1 MIFISLIRLSEI
13 KFIRVHSECG
23 YSQGVQNFFKP
34 EDGHYKP
41 VRIGNAFSSNQ
52 TDCKGDGDKDKALLI
67 KDYLD
72 EVKPYLSDIINNCKT
87 QG

>member
-34 EDGHYKP
+34 EDGHCKP
-41 VRIGNAFSSNQ
+41 VRIGNAFSSN
-52 TDCKGDGDKDKALLI
+52 
-67 KDYLD
+67 
-72 EVKPYLSDIINNCKT
+72 
-87 QG
+87 